1 MGTCIRFGL
10 IDSDHD
16 ILDTYTSSMNSMDFL
31 DSIDIL
37 DVSWMCLWIF
47 CNYTGYAVMLC
58 NWWPWACFCM
68 GACRS
73 CSQEYVSYCL
83 LMFVGVSC
91 AGHEIF
97 PSGLKGIPMTI
108 HDILYTVCD
117 DIWYIAEEP
126 RRHLVPPSIKY
137 YQRKLESNRVTDDF
151 YCVMLGSVDL
161 GKCWLREVV
170 TWGSVD
176 WGKCW
181 LRDVLT

>member
-73 CSQEYVSYCL
+73 CSQEEYVSYCL
-83 LMFVGVSC
+83 CG
-91 AGHEIF
+91 AWN
-97 PSGLKGIPMTI
+97 IPVRI
-108 HDILYTVCD
+108 ERHSNDNS
-117 DIWYIAEEP
+117 WYIIYCMWWHMIHCRGAQKAP
-126 RRHLVPPSIKY
+126 GATKY
-137 YQRKLESNRVTDDF
+137 KILSKEAGEQSSE
-151 YCVMLGSVDL
+151 
-161 GKCWLREVV
+161 LRMTFIVSRWE
-170 TWGSVD
+170 
-176 WGKCW
+176 
-181 LRDVLT
+181 VLT